1 MKTPLAWNNVTY
13 NKVRTA
19 ASLSGVMFAIVL
31 IFMQLGFYDVC
42 FRSST
47 LIYDQMDFDI
57 ALVSPQYVHLRAAT
71 SFSRRRID
79 QAKSVPGVASV
90 TPLYVGNS
98 LFRNPESR
106 NQREIVVMA
115 VDPGAELFKVPEVKE
130 NLSKLKK
137 DDTAIMDAVTGK
149 GYDPV
154 LPGMIT
160 EVEDR
165 RLEVVGVYHYGS
177 GFTTDASMVVSDRT
191 FSRMFNGYPLDQ
203 VSVGMVKLA
212 PGANLDSVVRG
223 LEGVLPSDVKVWK
236 RSKLETTEQHFY
248 VSLRPLG
255 VMFSFGVLLAF
266 AVGAVILY
274 QILASEIMNKL
285 KEYATLKAMGYSN
298 LYMNKVVLQQ
308 AAFFAL
314 LGFVPATLM
323 ALGMYRITRA
333 ATHLPMVMTW
343 QRVVLVL
350 VLSVAMCSVSG
361 LMVSRKVARADP
373 ADLF

>member
-1 MKTPLAWNNVTY
+1 MRTPLAWNNVVY

-19 ASLSGVMFAIVL
+19 ASLSGVTFAIVL

-57 ALVSPQYVHLRAAT
+57 ALVSPQYVHLRAANAIP
-71 SFSRRRID
+71 RRRLE
-79 QAKSVPGVASV
+79 QAKRVKGVEWV
-90 TPLYVGNS
+90 TPLYVGNG
-98 LFRNPESR
+98 LFRNPDTRS
-106 NQREIVVMA
+106 QKEIVVLG
-115 VDPGAELFKVPEVKE
+115 VDPNAKLFKVPAVAE
-130 NLSKLKK
+130 NLSRLKK
-137 DDTAIMDAVTGK
+137 EDTAIMDAVTGK

-154 LPGMIT
+154 RVGMTT
-160 EVEDR
+160 E
-165 RLEVVGVYHYGS
+165 LETRSVTVVGTYKYGS
-177 GFTTDASMVVSDRT
+177 GFTTDASVIVSEHT
-191 FSRMFNGYPLDQ
+191 LSRVFNGYPLDL

-212 PGANLDSVVRG
+212 PGADRAEVVRA
-223 LEGVLPSDVKVWK
+223 LQGVLPPDVQVWG
-236 RSKLETTEQHFY
+236 RPKLETSEQYFY
-248 VSLRPLG
+248 VKLRPLG

-285 KEYATLKAMGYSN
+285 KEYATLKAMGYSS

-308 AAFFAL
+308 AAIFAL

-323 ALGMYRITRA
+323 ALVMYRVTSA
-333 ATHLPMVMTW
+333 ATNLPMVMTW
-343 QRVVLVL
+343 PRVILVL
-350 VLSVAMCSVSG
+350 VLSVVMCSVSG
-361 LMVSRKVARADP
+361 LLVSRKVSRADP